1 MMLAFVLPVALAGEK
16 TVTISRN
23 EGIYD
28 DGTGVYYCTKG
39 GITMTF
45 SSGLNN
51 VNYLV
56 EHQQV
61 VFDIFSTNYVIK
73 KIKFN
78 CLDNTTNDNLDCF
91 YWGPSTIHECERSPY
106 VPTGTYTWSGYIGT
120 WVGGSTPSK
129 YVKFET
135 EAKPV
140 RFGSVEIT
148 YDKEFG
154 DIFDLVRFNTEI
166 QNGQTYALVSKY
178 DSRALGK
185 EEFHGDDPV
194 MTFSSTPVTL
204 LNFDETLNNYLKVKV
219 TDEVSLMKLESSG
232 NSDRPWYIKIGDNY
246 LRRRTGN
253 MQGSGGPGSGQGWNI
268 YTVSNIPNGSESY
281 FRTRITVENNNNN
294 ALIRY
299 AHTSSETSNG
309 ETFAIRHYN
318 GGDLFRVIDYNTS
331 NNSYANNQRVYL
343 YKPAEPY
350 IITTDCLP
358 DDNSGYITL
367 GDGVLLDNQ
376 GNQTSQ
382 YGDNVSF
389 FVGPTEGWGIGD
401 VTVTNLSTNEVTTL
415 TPTNTS
421 DFGNDYQFP
430 MPAADVNI
438 TANFLPPYNIDTI
451 CDPTDGGI
459 FNFISGSTDFNGEH
473 KSNEGK
479 TVTFQPIAADGYTL
493 SSVTYEDNVTGETIT
508 LTPDAD
514 GVYSFVMPGNDVTL
528 TAHFEA
534 AHDLYLLGT
543 ANGEISWHPYGP
555 QFTFDGASQ
564 KYYIDV
570 YFKGGTDSNADP
582 AYGYFSLTKKIGDT
596 WEEISGSRLFANTY
610 DDSYWVEDGNTYYD
624 CFQTSYDRAFRIKPG
639 VYRIEVNQELTQ
651 MTIIE
656 YPLTLTFD
664 PAGGVHGNG
673 TLVDPNTEVTISSNL
688 QDLVHAINPNED
700 PVLFYNTIDNWA
712 TQENDNTRVITNVG
726 ETTVTASATLGYI
739 TVPGQAVYEILGD
752 LYLLGTANGRS
763 KWVPYGPQFTYDAD
777 ADEYYIDVYFKGYND
792 DANADDGYGY
802 FSLSTKIGSNDD
814 DWSSING
821 YRLFANA
828 DGDSYWVEEGEY
840 NDCFQT
846 HTDKAFRIPAGVYRI
861 TVNRAKTKMT
871 ITEYP
876 LTLTFDPASGS
887 TVASGDPVN
896 ISSNLNGLV
905 HAINPDEEDATFM
918 YATSLDGTLPT
929 PNVEGSTVTI
939 TETGATTTV
948 NAQAN
953 IGYIIAK
960 GNANYMIPAPAV
972 YNIYTQVNPEGS
984 NAGTIEAPTSAAAGS
999 TVDFT
1004 VTDTDASVYTLTGVE
1019 VVDRNNVIVVSLEPS
1034 QDGNYS
1040 FTMPS
1045 DDVTI
1050 HADYERTKYN
1060 VTTSWSPSEGGE
1072 IWMNGINTPQ
1082 TVSVANGSDVV
1093 FGVLTADG
1101 YELSSI
1107 VVTNET
1113 TGETIEPRTSGSN
1126 EYTFVMPCG
1135 NVSVTAYFAS
1145 PLYKIE
1151 DDGVVG
1157 ESYTIADQLV
1167 GVFAFDNSL
1176 WCKDQGNISLAKTEP
1191 NEGQIDFLMMIEAT
1205 QREGGWDQSNWV
1217 ELILDNNQQA
1227 SDGVGKLIKASTVRG
1242 KLTDKLNYKMEVE
1255 NAPLQF
1261 DGVSPYIPNTYCT
1274 VNFLEDNLTLTADAT
1289 GAISQ
1294 TNGKSYY
1301 FLNPKIQEYAAVT
1314 FAMWDESQQIF
1325 VIPAQNGYSENG
1337 NNFDGAIRLD
1347 PSNGWHYNMYGDIRA
1362 ELDLPENANNVY
1374 YFHILVQ
1381 RDDYSYGPSS
1391 GSGPSNGPKRE
1402 SIKPDQTASETIKVY
1417 PLDLKVDASH
1427 IVTAV
1432 NEIRP
1437 SGEIQSV
1444 EYFNAMGVRSETP
1457 FDGINIVVTRYTD
1470 GSISTTKVLR

>member
-1 MMLAFVLPVALAGEK
+1 MMLAMAIPIWASEH
-16 TVTISRN
+16 TVTIHRGEELFS
-23 EGIYD
+23 EVE
-28 DGTGVYYCTKG
+28 DGVLVYYCVKD
-39 GITMTF
+39 GIMMTF
-45 SSGLNN
+45 SGGLDNEN
-51 VNYLV
+51 FLV
-56 EHQQV
+56 ERHAKTFEV
-61 VFDIFSTNYVIK
+61 RSANYIITKIVFHCV
-73 KIKFN
+73 
-78 CLDNTTNDNLDCF
+78 DNTTQDNLDCF
-91 YWGPSTIHECERSPY
+91 YWGPTTISQVSNFTYPGQLGNYY
-106 VPTGTYTWSGYIGT
+106 VTNNGYDGVWTGQTAAFMFTTADG
-120 WVGGSTPSK
+120 
-129 YVKFET
+129 
-135 EAKPV
+135 KPV
-140 RFGSVEIT
+140 RFGSVDIT
-148 YDKEFG
+148 YNKLDG
-154 DIFDLVRFNTEI
+154 DIFDLVTNNSQI
-166 QNGQTYALVSKY
+166 VDGKTYILVSQNY
-178 DSRALGK
+178 DKVMRFKKA
-185 EEFHGDDPV
+185 DDASYA
-194 MTFSSTPVTL
+194 MTNIVEWMGQGENESDKFK
-204 LNFDETLNNYLKVKV
+204 KVKV
-219 TDEVSLMKLESSG
+219 DGNACLFKMENLVDSTIGSNTRKVAWFNTLNGYIRENTGTNAGLLTNYSRKTDYGRAIMYISSSAYNYLCWFKSGTG
-232 NSDRPWYIKIGDNY
+232 NSTHPIRYDYDDTKLLKIMSYSD
-246 LRRRTGN
+246 
-253 MQGSGGPGSGQGWNI
+253 PGTRVWL
-268 YTVSNIPNGSESY
+268 YKLAESY
-281 FRTRITVENNNNN
+281 NVTTQC
-294 ALIRY
+294 
-299 AHTSSETSNG
+299 SPSNG
-309 ETFAIRHYN
+309 GT
-318 GGDLFRVIDYNTS
+318 
-331 NNSYANNQRVYL
+331 
-343 YKPAEPY
+343 
-350 IITTDCLP
+350 
-358 DDNSGYITL
+358 ITL
-367 GDGVLLDNQ
+367 GDGVVE
-376 GNQTSQ
+376 GTSQ
-382 YGDNVSF
+382 EGETVTFSVTPANGYGIAS
-389 FVGPTEGWGIGD
+389 

-421 DFGNDYQFP
+421 ANGNDYEFI
-430 MPAADVNI
+430 MPAADVTV
-438 TANFLPPYNIDTI
+438 TANFQPAYVIHTVNNPDDAGT
-451 CDPTDGGI
+451 
-459 FNFISGSTDFNGEH
+459 FNFTSGYNT
-473 KSNEGK
+473 SNNQITSIENQ
-479 TVTFQPIAADGYTL
+479 TVTFEIVPADGYVL
-493 SSVTYEDNVTGETIT
+493 SSVTLTDDVTGETTT
-508 LTPDAD
+508 LTPNN
-514 GVYSFVMPGNDVTL
+514 GEYSFVMPGNSVTV
-528 TAHFEA
+528 TANYEE

-596 WEEISGSRLFANTY
+596 WEEISGSRLYANTY

-673 TLVDPNTEVTISSNL
+673 TLVDPDTEVTISSNL

-712 TQENDNTRVITNVG
+712 TQEDDNTRVITNVG

-960 GNANYMIPAPAV
+960 GNANYTIPAPAV

-984 NAGTIEAPTSAAAGS
+984 NAGTISAPTSAAAGS

-1019 VVDRNNVIVVSLEPS
+1019 VVDRNNVIVVSLEPT

-1457 FDGINIVVTRYTD
+1457 FDGINIVVTRYSD